1 MADAA
6 RRRATYQDVLK
17 APAHMVAEVVDG
29 ELHLQPRPALI
40 HAAAASAL
48 GEELGPPF
56 KRGKGGPGGW
66 ILLDEP
72 ELHLGADI
80 VVPDMGGWLKTR
92 LSAVPDDAY
101 LILRP
106 DWVAEVLSPR
116 TERFDRITKLA
127 VYARE
132 QVPWV
137 WLVNPRERM
146 LEILNLGVDGR
157 WILVGTYSGEELIR
171 AQPFDAIEFDLAA
184 LWADAAPLA
193 K

>member
-1 MADAA
+1 MADGA
-6 RRRATYQDVLK
+6 RRKASYQDVLA
-17 APAHMVAEVVDG
+17 APAHMVAEVVGG

-48 GEELGPPF
+48 GDELGPPF

-80 VVPDMGGWLKTR
+80 VVPDMGGWLRAR
-92 LSAVPDDAY
+92 LPAVPDDAY
-101 LILRP
+101 LTVRP

-116 TERFDRITKLA
+116 TERFDRTAKLA

-137 WLVNPRERM
+137 WLINPRERT
-146 LEILNLGVDGR
+146 ICR
-157 WILVGTYSGEELIR
+157 S
-171 AQPFDAIEFDLAA
+171 FAA
-184 LWADAAPLA
+184 A
-193 K
+193 